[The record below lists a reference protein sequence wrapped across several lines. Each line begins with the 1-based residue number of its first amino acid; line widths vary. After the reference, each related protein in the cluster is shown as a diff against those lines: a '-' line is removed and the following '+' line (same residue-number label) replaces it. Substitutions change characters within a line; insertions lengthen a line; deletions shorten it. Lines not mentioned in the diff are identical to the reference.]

1 MSEHQ
6 QETDIDQ
13 GDETCKP
20 RFRRKRQTVL
30 VPVEEILKDDTWRTR
45 TPKDKTFK
53 GTVRFKVAGLYVA
66 GKRVRRYFGTRAE
79 AETFIEA
86 QTVRQ
91 GNLGARAT
99 HIDGRMI
106 EEAVECESM
115 LKAHGLRL
123 LDAVRDFLAAREH
136 LRAFPAVPLAEA
148 AEHYAALLTDRLKS
162 WTVNEGAENWIQSL
176 TQKPRSSSYLWDV
189 GQRLTRFR
197 DTFGTRSM
205 ADVTTADVDAWVNA
219 LGVGPQTVRNFLTI
233 MGSMFSYAVKQGRSP
248 RNPVVNVERP
258 DVMRDE
264 PGILTPKQFTKL
276 LNELP
281 DDAVPY
287 VVLSAFAGLR
297 PMEVRRLQWQDIN
310 FKTGL
315 ITVKSGTSKTKRR
328 RTVPMMDNLRA
339 WLQPLAKEEGPVVE
353 LADLTIRQ
361 KRLKP
366 ARERAG
372 LKVWPHDCLRHSAA
386 SYWLQIEGDAARV
399 ALWLGHSQEV
409 LHQHY
414 KGLLS
419 DPADAAAWFAILPTP
434 KQGKAEIISIRAA

>member
-6 QETDIDQ
+6 QEKHIDQ
-13 GDETCKP
+13 GAATCKP
-20 RFRRKRQTVL
+20 RFRRKRQKVL
-30 VPVEEILKDDTWRTR
+30 APVEEILKGDSWRTR
-45 TPKDKTFK
+45 TPADKNFK
-53 GTVRFKVAGLYVA
+53 GTVRFKVSGLYVA

-99 HIDGRMI
+99 HIDGRLI
-106 EEAVECESM
+106 EDAVECESM
-115 LKAHGLRL
+115 LKPYGLRL
-123 LDAVRDFLAAREH
+123 LDAVRDFLAAKAH
-136 LRAFPAVPLAEA
+136 LRAFPSVPMAEA
-148 AEHYAALLTDRLKS
+148 AENYASILGDRAKS
-162 WTVNEGAENWIQSL
+162 WTVDEGAEAWIQSIE
-176 TQKPRSSSYLWDV
+176 QKGKSGSYLNDV
-189 GQRLTRFR
+189 RQRLLRFR
-197 DTFGTRSM
+197 EFFGPRSM
-205 ADVTTADVDAWVNA
+205 ADMATPDVDGWVNA
-219 LGVGPQTVRNFLTI
+219 LGVGPQTVRNFLTVV
-233 MGSMFSYAVKQGRSP
+233 GSMFSYAVKQGRSP
-248 RNPVVNVERP
+248 RNPVANVERP
-258 DVMRDE
+258 DVRRDD
-264 PGILTPKQFTKL
+264 PGILTPEQLQRL
-276 LNELP
+276 LNDLP
-281 DDAVPY
+281 DDTVPF
-287 VVLSAFAGLR
+287 VALSAFAGLR

-315 ITVKSGTSKTKRR
+315 ITVKSSTSKTKRR

-361 KRLKP
+361 KRIKP
-366 ARERAG
+366 ARERVG

-414 KGLLS
+414 KGLLN
-419 DPADAAAWFAILPTP
+419 DPADASAWFAIKPTP
-434 KQGKAEIISIRAA
+434 KQGKAEIISIKAA